1 LLYLGKKNTEK
12 RKNMVINFNR
22 SFYNLESIK
31 KAIQDYKGLA
41 DFDIEVEKENI
52 KVNLK
57 NISPESRNV
66 IKEEFSNYVLGLM
79 KNV

>member
-1 LLYLGKKNTEK
+1 MEKGKS
-12 RKNMVINFNR
+12 MAINFNR

-41 DFDIEVEKENI
+41 DFDISVDKKNI

-57 NISPESRNV
+57 NINPESKDI
-66 IKEEFSNYVLGLM
+66 IKGEFSNYVLGLM